1 VALTITD
8 TEITS
13 SDVGE
18 TASLRDGLWFVTGW
32 PGRAMDRNQ
41 AITAMTIARQ
51 PRSRAAAMSNP
62 PGATITLVQH
72 ARPAQNYGPGK
83 EPQSVRDAWDAHQ
96 HSQHEAEPEP
106 EAG

>member
-1 VALTITD
+1 MALTITD

-41 AITAMTIARQ
+41 AITAMTIAEEQ
-51 PRSRAAAMSNP
+51 
-62 PGATITLVQH
+62 
-72 ARPAQNYGPGK
+72 ARP
-83 EPQSVRDAWDAHQ
+83 EPDRLLLASL
-96 HSQHEAEPEP
+96 EAELPR
-106 EAG
+106 